1 MNLCCRL
8 ILVFLFLSETFVLR
22 SQEEIKVA
30 KAFTDFLISNKFDS
44 AYAMIG
50 DQYNKR
56 YTASYIELLWYSQQ
70 KEGGEFVKVDSTWC
84 DFSYHRKTV
93 YHRIILEKKAII
105 LKINVYRG
113 FITSYMFSNYK
124 IFETY
129 KDPLY
134 CKGNFFEKDV
144 NIPTADSIVLPA
156 TVVIPKSSK
165 INRFPIIIFVH
176 GSGPSNRDEE
186 IGPNKPFKDLACG
199 LAKYNIATVRYEKR
213 SLEYGDQLA
222 LNKDSITIYDET
234 IDDAVSIL
242 NYVSTLNYVD
252 TTNIF
257 ILGHSQGAMCAPKIM
272 QIFGRAKGGILMAA
286 PARSLPVILLDQIN
300 HLLKTDSSD
309 FKTHF
314 IANTLKYQVGVLE
327 SDSFNIKTKS
337 IMLPFGQPAKYWLS
351 LKNFDQLKTAREIQ
365 KPLLI
370 LQGEKD
376 YQVTVTDFNLWQ
388 NSLDKSKATFKLYPK
403 LNHLFFTSGAV
414 NDPLEY
420 EKPSHVHQEVIKGI
434 AQWVRENLKVKR

>member
-8 ILVFLFLSETFVLR
+8 IFIFLFISETFVLR

-44 AYAMIG
+44 AYAVIG
-50 DQYNKR
+50 EQYNRR
-56 YTASYIELLWYSQQ
+56 YTASYIEMLWYSQ
-70 KEGGEFVKVDSTWC
+70 KKDGGEFVKVDSTWC
-84 DFSYHRKTV
+84 DLSYHRKTV
-93 YHRIILEKKAII
+93 YQKIILDKKAIT
-105 LKINVYRG
+105 LKTNIYNG
-113 FITSYMFSNYK
+113 FITSFTFSSYK
-124 IFETY
+124 TFETY
-129 KDPLY
+129 KDPSY
-134 CKGNFFEKDV
+134 CKGNFTESFV
-144 NIPTADSIVLPA
+144 NIPTVDSIVLPA
-156 TVVIPKSSK
+156 TIVIPKSSK
-165 INRFPIIIFVH
+165 INRFPILIFVH

-199 LAKYNIATVRYEKR
+199 LANYNIASIRYEKR
-213 SLEYGDQLA
+213 SLEYGDQLG
-222 LNKDSITIYDET
+222 LNKDSITIYEET

-252 TTNIF
+252 STNIF

-272 QIFGRAKGGILMAA
+272 QLYGKEKGGILMAA

-309 FKTHF
+309 FKTRY
-314 IANTLKYQVGVLE
+314 IANTLKYQVSVLE
-327 SDSFNIKTKS
+327 SDSFSIKTKS
-337 IMLPFGQPAKYWLS
+337 VLLPFGQPAKYWLS
-351 LKNFDQLKTAREIQ
+351 LKTFDQLKTAREIQ

-376 YQVTVTDFNLWQ
+376 YQVTMTDFNLWQ
-388 NSLDKSKATFKLYPK
+388 NSVDKSSTTFKHYPK
-403 LNHLFFTSGAV
+403 LNHLFFKGGAV

-420 EKPSHVHQEVIKGI
+420 ERPSHVDNEVIKDI
-434 AQWVRENLKVKR
+434 AEWVKEKSKFR